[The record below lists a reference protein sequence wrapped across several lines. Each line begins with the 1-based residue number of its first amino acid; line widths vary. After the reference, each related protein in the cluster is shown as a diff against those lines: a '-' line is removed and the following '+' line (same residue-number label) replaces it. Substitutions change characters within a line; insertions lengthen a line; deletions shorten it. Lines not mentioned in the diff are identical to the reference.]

1 MTARA
6 LSPATAAATASA
18 GQIISP
24 LRLSHL
30 GWVGAGREPTLRLLV
45 IQLPVFYGSGLL
57 GAESERP
64 SLGLANPSLRS
75 QPPPRS
81 PPPTKPSCCGDQRL
95 FPSFVFKLI
104 CKSFLHLLP
113 AENMNTRRVYLT
125 PSLALPVSLP
135 PHLSSVSLYFYYTL
149 IAFFPPA
156 FEIDFLSFLPL
167 FRT

>member
-6 LSPATAAATASA
+6 LSPVTAPATASA

-30 GWVGAGREPTLRLLV
+30 EWVGAGREPTLRLLV

-64 SLGLANPSLRS
+64 SLGLANPLLSS
-75 QPPPRS
+75 QPPPLLL
-81 PPPTKPSCCGDQRL
+81 PKPSCCGDRRL

-104 CKSFLHLLP
+104 CKSFS
-113 AENMNTRRVYLT
+113 TSLT
-125 PSLALPVSLP
+125 CRKHEYKTGVSRP
-135 PHLSSVSLYFYYTL
+135 ESCSACLSSSASLLCLSLFLLHAYRL
-149 IAFFPPA
+149 FPSC
-156 FEIDFLSFLPL
+156 F
-167 FRT
+167 

>member
-30 GWVGAGREPTLRLLV
+30 GWVGAGWEPTLRLLV
-45 IQLPVFYGSGLL
+45 IQLPVFYGHGLL
-57 GAESERP
+57 GAASERP
-64 SLGLANPSLRS
+64 SPGLANPLLRS
-75 QPPPRS
+75 QPPP
-81 PPPTKPSCCGDQRL
+81 
-95 FPSFVFKLI
+95 PSFHPSPVALATKRAVPAPRSNECVKVFYI
-104 CKSFLHLLP
+104 SHLP
-113 AENMNTRRVYLT
+113 AKEGEPEHLCPR
-125 PSLALPVSLP
+125 LALPVSLLL
-135 PHLSSVSLYFYYTL
+135 HLSSVSLYFYYTL